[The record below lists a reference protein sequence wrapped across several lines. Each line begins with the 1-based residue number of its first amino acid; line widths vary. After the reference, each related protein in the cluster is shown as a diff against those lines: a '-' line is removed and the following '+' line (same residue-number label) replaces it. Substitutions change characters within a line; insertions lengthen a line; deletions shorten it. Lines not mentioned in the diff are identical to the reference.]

1 MILDNRSI
9 SILQQIIQAD
19 SYVSVSQLM
28 EVIQVSK
35 RTIYYDMKKIE
46 DWLVAEDLNSYE
58 YIRPLGYCFERNE
71 AKSDK
76 KVKWIYNKPI

>member
-58 YIRPLGYCFERNE
+58 YIALYYVLIMKRSKE
-71 AKSDK
+71 
-76 KVKWIYNKPI
+76 

>member
-1 MILDNRSI
+1 MFLYRK
-9 SILQQIIQAD
+9 
-19 SYVSVSQLM
+19 LM

-58 YIRPLGYCFERNE
+58 YIRPLGLLF
-71 AKSDK
+71 
-76 KVKWIYNKPI
+76 